1 MLDSVKPPRN
11 FKKIFRFGRSR
22 QPEFELIEKPRK
34 INKKKLVIFIVIIIL
49 LLVPAFYIFKTGAAF
64 SKIIT
69 IKNIAWEKI
78 FGKLP
83 SSEYIPPKDPDRINV
98 LLLGIRGE
106 DDPDGGWLADGIM
119 VASLQKSTGKVALI
133 SIPRDLYLQLPG
145 EVSYEKINT
154 AYAIGFKKYDNGLDF
169 AKKTVAY
176 VTGLH
181 IDYAVAINF
190 QAVKDIIELLG
201 GATIYLDKPFI
212 EDKQWG
218 CNQDGVCVSFG
229 LEAGRQTLNG
239 ESALLYVRS
248 RYSSTDFDRARR
260 QQQVLIA
267 IKDKALSLGV
277 LADPL
282 KISGI
287 IDVLSKNVRTDAS
300 PWQIPD
306 FIKLANTVEGDNII
320 RKVFENSAEGLLY
333 ETKINNIYVLL
344 PTEGNFN
351 KIREACQKIFQ

>member
-1 MLDSVKPPRN
+1 MLDSVTPPKS
-11 FKKIFRFGRSR
+11 FKKLFRFRR
-22 QPEFELIEKPRK
+22 DKQPDFEIKPQR
-34 INKKKLVIFIVIIIL
+34 ISKKKIIIL
-49 LLVPAFYIFKTGAAF
+49 AIIIIILLVPAFYILKTSAAF

-78 FGKLP
+78 FGKIP
-83 SSEYIPPKDPDRINV
+83 SSEYTPPKDPDRINA
-98 LLLGIRGE
+98 LLLGIKGE
-106 DDPDGGWLADGIM
+106 GDPDGGWLADGIM
-119 VASLQKSTGKVALI
+119 IASLQKSTGKVALI
-133 SIPRDLYLQLPG
+133 SMPRDLYLQLPG

-154 AYAIGFKKYDNGLDF
+154 AYVIGSKKYENGLDY

-181 IDYAVAINF
+181 IDNAIVINF

-201 GATIYLDKPFI
+201 GVKIYLNQPFI

-218 CNQDGVCVSFG
+218 CDKNGNNCIAFNLS
-229 LEAGRQTLNG
+229 AGEHVLNG
-239 ESALLYVRS
+239 DSALLYVRS

-260 QQQVLIA
+260 QQQVLLA

-287 IDVLSKNVRTDAS
+287 IDVLSKNVRTDVS
-300 PWQIPD
+300 PWQIPEI
-306 FIKLANTVEGDNII
+306 IKLANKVRGDTII
-320 RKVFENSAEGLLY
+320 KKVFESSPEGLLY
-333 ETKINNIYVLL
+333 ETKINGIYVLL
-344 PTEGNFN
+344 PTQGNFD
-351 KIREACQKIFQ
+351 KIREACQNIFQ